1 MLKAQMR
8 PLPPIDELKQKFSTS
23 QSSDSDGWKQCLVD
37 TILKDVKV
45 STLTTVTRRFFIS
58 KKGYMGIG
66 PESICN
72 GDIICV
78 LLGCRVPVLLRS
90 YQDRYIFVGECF
102 VWGIMDGEA
111 MTGMSEEGKYSTFR
125 LV

>member
-1 MLKAQMR
+1 MR
-8 PLPPIDELKQKFSTS
+8 PSTTIDEFKQKFSTS
-23 QSSDSDGWKQCLVD
+23 QSSDPDDWKQCLVD
-37 TILKDVKV
+37 TVVEDVQG
-45 STLTTVTRRFFIS
+45 STLATVTRKFFIS

-90 YQDRYIFVGECF
+90 YQDCYIFVGECF

-111 MTGMSEEGKYSTFR
+111 ITDMSEEGKYPLFG
-125 LV
+125 